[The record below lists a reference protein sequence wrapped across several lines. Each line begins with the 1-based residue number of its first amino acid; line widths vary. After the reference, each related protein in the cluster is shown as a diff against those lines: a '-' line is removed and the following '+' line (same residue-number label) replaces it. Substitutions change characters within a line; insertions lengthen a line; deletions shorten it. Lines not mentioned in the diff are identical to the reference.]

1 MEIVLSFA
9 KAFLVGGL
17 ICVVGQLLM
26 DYTKLTSARILV
38 LFRSGGR
45 GADRR
50 GRL

>member
-17 ICVVGQLLM
+17 ICVVGQLLIGLHQA
-26 DYTKLTSARILV
+26 DQRPDPGV
-38 LFRSGGR
+38 FRGGGR